1 VCLSTWR
8 GVQSLIRE
16 LSAVPS
22 AEYSN
27 LLVAWDARKLPSST
41 IIAND
46 EPGTLNRTPAG
57 RRVHLVTL
65 DPGPSRSGTEV
76 TGSQESQGTAQ
87 PEGMSMPAVSM

>member
-1 VCLSTWR
+1 MPQWCGVQ
-8 GVQSLIRE
+8 VQSLIRE
-16 LSAVPS
+16 LSAAVPS

-57 RRVHLVTL
+57 RRVHLL
-65 DPGPSRSGTEV
+65 GD
-76 TGSQESQGTAQ
+76 TGSGAVQVRGRLKKSHWQPGIPRHRTA
-87 PEGMSMPAVSM
+87 